1 MAKHPWAVPRRRRW
15 KAIHGSTQDSS
26 RPQKA
31 PGPAPGHDYRLLFD
45 ALFQSGLI
53 EVAVADPDSQ
63 RWLLV
68 NDRLCQM
75 LGFSRAELVSL
86 TWVDLTHPADRTQNL
101 ASFDA
106 LLTGSNE
113 GYLVEKRFLRR
124 DGEVLWATVTVHCL
138 RDPAGRPTQA
148 VVLISDISA
157 RKQAEAALE
166 QSRERSRAVLETNPD
181 PMVVY
186 DNQGR
191 VLYFNPAFTRV
202 FGWEF
207 GELRGQRVPF
217 VPPEEMEASM
227 AAIKRLYA
235 TGSPGAFETR
245 RLTKDGRLL
254 AVRVHA
260 ASVHDAEGGV
270 AGMVVNLTDLSAAKQ
285 AEQELR
291 RQSAFFEQLFQSSP
305 DAVAVVDHNADIQ
318 RVNRAFTRLFG
329 YENQEAAG
337 RNITDLLAP
346 ADIRQEAEA
355 LRQAVRAGQTIQ
367 VETRRRTKDGRL
379 VEVAL
384 SGSPIVLDDL
394 RLGDLAVYHDI
405 SARKAAEAALA
416 QSEELYRNLFESA
429 GDAIFLIEDNMF
441 VACNSQASAMLGAP
455 RERIVGA
462 HPWEFSPPEQ
472 APGLSSREFGHRFML
487 AAMAGEPQLFEWKH
501 RRPDGSEFDAE
512 VRMSRTAVAGK
523 PLLMALVRD
532 VTERRRAEAALK
544 QSEDK
549 FAKAFMASPAWITIS
564 TMHEAIFLDA
574 NQAFLAGSGFTR
586 QEIIGRS
593 ALAINLWVHPGQR
606 QKIADALDRVGR
618 VRRFQVE
625 FRRKDGRHIYCEVS
639 AELIVVE
646 GQACVLAVM
655 MDVTERKRAEAE
667 LKLIHFT
674 LNHAPAAAFLVR
686 RDGSFAYVNQS
697 ACDRLGYT
705 RAALLGLKVMDLD
718 PSHDAARHLELWE
731 ELRRKRQ
738 VRIESRHRTK
748 RGEVFPVEVRI
759 NHLEWGGEEYHCVF
773 ASDISESRQAQE
785 ALRESEERFRVL
797 SEESPLGIS
806 LISRDGKSHEYVNP
820 AFTKMFGYRLEEVRA
835 NDRWVE
841 LAFPDPA
848 LRRQALADRER
859 DNAAIRDGQSRVRSY
874 QVACKDGSRKN
885 ILFRPVLTS
894 SGRNFVLYEDITQ
907 QVSYEK
913 ALRESERRYRHLVD
927 NISDF
932 IYTHDLDGRFLSVN
946 RMAAASLGYLPSDLV
961 GRRISELM
969 LPEHREAFE
978 QKYLATLRAQGED
991 RGMSIYAG
999 RDGSR
1004 HYLEYKSALVHEP
1017 GEEPYV
1023 RGSARE
1029 VTERVLADRERKRL
1043 EEQLVQS
1050 QKLEA
1055 LGTLTGGVAHD
1066 FNNLLTG
1073 IQGNL
1078 NLALNALGPR
1088 HAVSRFLANASLAA
1102 ERAAKV
1108 TQQLLTLGRRAERHI
1123 VPLSL
1128 AEPVQDTLRLLGET
1142 IDRRIE
1148 ISTDIASDLWLV
1160 EADEAQMG
1168 QVVMNL
1174 CVNARDAIL
1183 HAIATARSST
1193 AEQSVWRIQIKL
1205 RNLELGAEQVKGNA
1219 LAYPGRFVLLSVSD
1233 NGCGIDGDTFERIF
1247 EPFFTTKPL
1256 GEGTGLG
1263 LATVYAIVK
1272 QHRGWIEVASQTG
1285 FGASFSIYLPAKTG
1299 PAAAQDQTP
1308 ARPAL
1313 RGGRETILV
1322 VDDEFMILDLASEA
1336 LTGLGYRV
1344 LTASNGQMALETFER
1359 LGPELDLVI
1368 LDLTMPGLSG
1378 QEVMESMLRLRPG
1391 ARIIISSGHAASGPP
1406 AQPAAAYLDKPYR
1419 IEQLAAVV
1427 RGVLDAAQEFPGQP
1441 VVLE

>member
-1 MAKHPWAVPRRRRW
+1 MAKHPWAISRQRRRNAIPGSI
-15 KAIHGSTQDSS
+15 KAFS
-26 RPQKA
+26 RRPNA
-31 PGPAPGHDYRLLFD
+31 SDPTLGHDYRVLFD
-45 ALFQSGLI
+45 TLFQSSLI
-53 EVAVADPDSQ
+53 GVAVTDPASQ

-68 NDRLCQM
+68 NDRLCQL
-75 LGFSRAELVSL
+75 LGYSRQELMSL
-86 TWVDLTHPADRTQNL
+86 TWVDLTHPDDRTHNL
-101 ASFDA
+101 ARFDA
-106 LLTGSNE
+106 LLTGENE
-113 GYLVEKRFLRR
+113 GYLLEKRFLRR
-124 DGEVLWATVTVHCL
+124 DGQALWAAVTVHCL

-148 VVLISDISA
+148 VVLINDISA
-157 RKQAEAALE
+157 RKQVEAALE
-166 QSRERSRAVLETNPD
+166 QSQGRSQAILEASAD

-191 VLYFNPAFTRV
+191 VLYFNPAFTTV
-202 FGWEF
+202 FGWELD
-207 GELRGQRVPF
+207 ELRGQRVPF
-217 VPPEEMEASM
+217 VPPGEMMASM
-227 AAIKRLYA
+227 SAIQRLYA
-235 TGSPGAFETR
+235 VGHADPFETL
-245 RLTKDGRLL
+245 RLTKDGLVL

-260 ASVHDAEGGV
+260 ASVRDAEDRV
-270 AGMVVNLTDLSAAKQ
+270 VGMVVNLTDLSAAKQ
-285 AEQELR
+285 AEQNLR
-291 RQSAFFEQLFQSSP
+291 QQSAFFEQLFQSSP
-305 DAVAVVDHNADIQ
+305 DAVAVVDHGGDIQ

-329 YENQEAAG
+329 YGNHEAAG
-337 RNITDLLAP
+337 RNITALLSPEDL
-346 ADIRQEAEA
+346 RQEAEA
-355 LRQAVRAGQTIQ
+355 LRQAVRSGQAIQ
-367 VETRRRTKDGRL
+367 VETRRRTKDGRQ

-384 SGSPIVLDDL
+384 SGTPILLDDL

-416 QSEELYRNLFESA
+416 QSEELYRALFESA
-429 GDAIFLIEDNMF
+429 GDAIFLIEDGAF
-441 VACNSQASAMLGAP
+441 VTCNSQASAMLGAP
-455 RERIVGA
+455 RERIIGA
-462 HPWEFSPPEQ
+462 HPWDFAPPEQ
-472 APGLSSREFGHRFML
+472 APGVSSQEFGHHFMQ
-487 AAMAGEPQLFEWKH
+487 AAMRGELQLFEWKH

-523 PLLMALVRD
+523 PLLMTLVRD

-549 FAKAFMASPAWITIS
+549 FAKAFMASPAWVTIS
-564 TMHEAIFLDA
+564 TVREGVFLDV
-574 NQAFLAGSGFTR
+574 NQAFLAGCGFTR

-593 ALAINLWVHPGQR
+593 SLDINLWVHPEQR
-606 QKIADALDRVGR
+606 RLIAETLDQFGR
-618 VRRFQVE
+618 VRRYLVE
-625 FRRKDGRHIYCEVS
+625 FHHKDGRIMQCEVS
-639 AELIVVE
+639 AERIEVE

-667 LKLIHFT
+667 LELTHFT
-674 LNHAPAAAFLVR
+674 LNHAPVAAYLIRA
-686 RDGSFAYVNQS
+686 DGSFAYVNQN
-697 ACDRLGYT
+697 ACDRLGYS
-705 RAALLGLKVMDLD
+705 RQELLSMRVRDLD
-718 PSHDAARHLELWE
+718 PIYTEENRQALWKKLRVKGQIRLE
-731 ELRRKRQ
+731 
-738 VRIESRHRTK
+738 STHRTK
-748 RGEVFPVEVRI
+748 AGEVFPVEVRV
-759 NHLEWGGEEYHCVF
+759 NHLEWDGEEYHCVF
-773 ASDISESRQAQE
+773 VSDISESKQAQE

-806 LISRDGKSHEYVNP
+806 LISWDGRSHEYVNP
-820 AFTKMFGYRLEEVRA
+820 AFTKMFGYRLEDIRA
-835 NDRWVE
+835 SDHWVE
-841 LAFPDPA
+841 LAFPDPV
-848 LRRQALADRER
+848 LRGQVLEDWRR
-859 DNAAIRDGQSRVRSY
+859 DNTAIREGQSRVRSY
-874 QVACKDGSRKN
+874 QVVCKDGSRKN

-913 ALRESERRYRHLVD
+913 ALRESERRYRDLVD

-932 IYTHDLDGRFLSVN
+932 IYTHDLDGRFLSIN
-946 RMAAASLGYLPSDLV
+946 RMAAASLGYLPSDLF
-961 GRRISELM
+961 GRKISELM
-969 LPEHREAFE
+969 LPEHRDDFE
-978 QKYLATLRAQGED
+978 HKYLATVRAQGED

-1078 NLALNALGPR
+1078 NLALNSLGPQ
-1088 HAVSRFLANASLAA
+1088 HAVSRFLDNASLAA

-1142 IDRRIE
+1142 IDRRID
-1148 ISTDIASDLWLV
+1148 ISADIAPDLWLV

-1174 CVNARDAIL
+1174 CFNARDAIL
-1183 HAIATARSST
+1183 HAIAAASARSS
-1193 AEQSVWRIQIKL
+1193 AAGQSTWRIQIKL
-1205 RNLELGAEQVKGNA
+1205 RNLELGPEQVKGNA

-1299 PAAAQDQTP
+1299 PVATLDQTP
-1308 ARPAL
+1308 AQPAL

-1322 VDDEFMILDLASEA
+1322 VDDEFMILDLATEA
-1336 LTGLGYRV
+1336 LTSLGYQV
-1344 LTASNGQMALETFER
+1344 LAASNGQMALETFER

-1378 QEVMESMLRLRPG
+1378 QEVMEAMLRLRPG

-1419 IEQLAAVV
+1419 IEELATVV
-1427 RGVLDAAQEFPGQP
+1427 RGVLDAA
-1441 VVLE
+1441 